1 MTVDSPKSDTNPE
14 LDSPDGVLF
23 VARDWRSPCGAM
35 IAVHIDPA
43 IWPDAL
49 VADLSRRGPMI
60 LDHLVEVL
68 SIEPPRVSLL
78 LCGDD
83 EMRVMN
89 HNHRGHDKSTNVLSF
104 PAFGGEAG
112 SDWPTVLEPP
122 HGADSV
128 PSIGDIAIAG
138 ETVQREAA
146 AAQLSPPDH
155 LLHLFTHGVLHLL
168 GYDHIDDAM
177 ADEME
182 ALEIRLLA
190 SMNVANPYDD
200 AAYSNATR
208 EAG

>member
-1 MTVDSPKSDTNPE
+1 MKIDSPKSDTNPE
-14 LDSPDGVLF
+14 PDSPDDALF
-23 VARDWRSPCGAM
+23 VARDWCSPCGAM
-35 IAVHIDPA
+35 IGARIDPA
-43 IWPDAL
+43 FWPDDL
-49 VADLSRRGPMI
+49 VTDLGQRGPVM
-60 LDHLVEVL
+60 LDHLVDAL
-68 SIEPPRVSLL
+68 SIEPPFVSLL

-89 HNHRGHDKSTNVLSF
+89 HNHRGYDKSTNVLSF

-112 SDWPTVLEPP
+112 SDWPAVLEPF
-122 HGADSV
+122 HGADSD

-138 ETVQREAA
+138 ETLQREAA

-200 AAYSNATR
+200 ATYCNGTR